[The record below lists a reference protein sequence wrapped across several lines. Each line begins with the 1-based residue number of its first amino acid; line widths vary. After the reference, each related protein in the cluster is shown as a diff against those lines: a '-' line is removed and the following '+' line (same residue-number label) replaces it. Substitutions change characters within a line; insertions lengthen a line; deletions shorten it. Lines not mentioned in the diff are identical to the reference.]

1 MHLTT
6 KAEPLGNVR
15 LLPQRQRFLHL
26 ALDELLQLASLLPQT
41 LLLLS
46 FAFVRTRLLL
56 LHRHYVG
63 LLLLHRCLFALSL
76 MVDLFVEELAD
87 L

>member
-1 MHLTT
+1 MHLATE
-6 KAEPLGNVR
+6 AEPLRNVR

-26 ALDELLQLASLLPQT
+26 ALDKRLQFASLLPQA
-41 LLLLS
+41 LLFLS
-46 FAFVRTRLLL
+46 FAFVSTRLLL

-63 LLLLHRCLFALSL
+63 LLLFHSSLLALPFL
-76 MVDLFVEELAD
+76 IHLIVQELAY

>member
-1 MHLTT
+1 MHLAT
-6 KAEPLGNVR
+6 KAEPLRNVR

-63 LLLLHRCLFALSL
+63 FLLLKGCLLALAFL
-76 MVDLFVEELAD
+76 ADLIVQELAD